1 MALDTAVTAVAKA
14 MSILRDFQCG
24 THDSNRPLSSTL
36 LATAAASAPDEH
48 SPAVKTLMDIDET
61 LVSSDEPA
69 KVLLPFVFSW
79 CPCK

>member
-14 MSILRDFQCG
+14 MSTLQEFQNG
-24 THDSNRPLSSTL
+24 RHDSNRPPSSTV

-48 SPAVKTLMDIDET
+48 SPAVKTLVDIDET

-69 KVLLPFVFSW
+69 KVLLASVV
-79 CPCK
+79 